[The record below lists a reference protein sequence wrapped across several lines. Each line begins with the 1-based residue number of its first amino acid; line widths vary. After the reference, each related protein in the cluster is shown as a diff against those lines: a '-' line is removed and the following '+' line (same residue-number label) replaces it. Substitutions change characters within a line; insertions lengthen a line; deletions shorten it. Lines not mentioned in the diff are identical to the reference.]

1 MCGMRILIPL
11 CFQVAL
17 LTTATVRAAEPAAT
31 SPAPRVLEAP
41 AFVALSVAKL
51 EPAMEWYGKLFG
63 LTTAMRFDMPDHS
76 GRIAI
81 LRSPHFLVE
90 LIEHKGA
97 AAPTADI
104 VKDRFKEHGI
114 FKAGFHVPDIDAFLE
129 ALEAHGATLDTG
141 IINSKALGL
150 RFIVF
155 KDNEGNLLQ
164 AFEAPK

>member
-1 MCGMRILIPL
+1 MRAMRILIPL
-11 CFQVAL
+11 CLQLAL
-17 LTTATVRAAEPAAT
+17 LTTATVHSADPATTA
-31 SPAPRVLEAP
+31 RVPLALEGP
-41 AFVALSVAKL
+41 AFIALSVAKL

-97 AAPTADI
+97 AAPPADI
-104 VKDRFKEHGI
+104 AKDRFKEHGI